1 MWDQVLNHTVS
12 HQTAVEVK
20 TLERLAANEPDISAR
35 CKWRPK
41 RRRRVNITLR
51 FIRPPETQPQVNAN
65 VSLLDML
72 MC

>member
-41 RRRRVNITLR
+41 TEL
-51 FIRPPETQPQVNAN
+51 QGG
-65 VSLLDML
+65 
-72 MC
+72 